1 MGGRVL
7 LKTASKVL
15 VQARIKETS
24 KRKLTQLAKA
34 SGDRKLAA
42 YVALVLEDHAKNVD
56 LKTVRAISRAWRD
69 VKEDRTTVV
78 RRKDGPK

>member
-1 MGGRVL
+1 M
-7 LKTASKVL
+7 KTAAKKVL
-15 VQARIKETS
+15 VQARVKASS

-42 YVALVLEDHAKNVD
+42 YVALVLEDHARSVD
-56 LKTVRAISRAWRD
+56 LKTVRAISKAWRN
-69 VKEDRTTVV
+69 VKEDRTSVV